1 MVRPHEASRFPRGE
15 TDHGQDRCEGSK
27 AIYNG
32 RENTVSPCSLQV
44 ALECLYHR
52 EKRIGIDLVH
62 DNVEKNLIQVRFRL
76 GLPRS
81 LREEGGPAG
90 QRAF

>member
-1 MVRPHEASRFPRGE
+1 MAKIDVRHIHSGSVYDYIRLQGE
-15 TDHGQDRCEGSK
+15 H
-27 AIYNG
+27 
-32 RENTVSPCSLQV
+32 TVSCCSLQV

-62 DNVEKNLIQVRFRL
+62 DNVEKNLIQVRCL
-76 GLPRS
+76 LALPRS
-81 LREEGGPAG
+81 PREEGGEAG